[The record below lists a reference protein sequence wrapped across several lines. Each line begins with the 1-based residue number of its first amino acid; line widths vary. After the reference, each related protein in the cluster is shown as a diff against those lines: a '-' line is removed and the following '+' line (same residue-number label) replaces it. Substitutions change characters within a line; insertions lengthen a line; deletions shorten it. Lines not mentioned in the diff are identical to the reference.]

1 MKVLNLLV
9 GMTLVSSL
17 AMAQELSTTKDS
29 SGSWKID
36 LGASAN
42 VMVGSGRAL
51 SDDLNGM
58 DVAVDRPFLLIKITS
73 PNGKVEFEGVFNTQA
88 LIARENTLNGA
99 IPDHVIQ
106 ELKAKIQLNPM
117 LSLKAGLGSVG
128 FGSGLEE
135 RGPRSVI
142 PLLSEQSRYSQI
154 KERLMAELGL
164 TLETGT
170 TIQVAVF
177 DGTEQSA
184 INSANDIRGS
194 DFINLG
200 DGVSRLNDSASLAVS
215 MQQNLGKILGV
226 DVKVSG
232 SYAHI
237 RQFNKEGYLQ
247 VKTGDYDQDRMALA
261 IALQKQLG
269 SWTIGALYQFV
280 KVFGAADV
288 RSHLAEVTAKYE
300 RVTLFARFEH
310 MEETAATTTKTK
322 SASAGVSFLA
332 YASSIFSIEPFAVFT
347 ARQVNGG
354 DTDWGAYLGAKVA
367 VGTSASLGP
376 KQSE

>member
-1 MKVLNLLV
+1 MKVLNLIV

-88 LIARENTLNGA
+88 LIARENTINGA

-170 TIQVAVF
+170 SIQVAVF

-200 DGVSRLNDSASLAVS
+200 DGVSHLNDSASLAVS

-237 RQFNKEGYLQ
+237 RQINAGA
-247 VKTGDYDQDRMALA
+247 DDQDRMALA

-280 KVFGAADV
+280 KVFGAVDV

-300 RVTLFARFEH
+300 RLTLFARFEH
-310 MEETAATTTKTK
+310 MEETAATTTKTR
-322 SASAGVSFLA
+322 SASAGGSVLA
-332 YASSIFSIEPFAVFT
+332 YASSVFSIEPFAVFT